1 MSTDLTFFTNEPDA
15 ALLDRFRQTFA
26 HVQHLDI
33 LVGYFRT
40 SGFHLLHEALAG
52 VEKIRILVGLN
63 VDRQAFE
70 IIEDFQTEARQLQ
83 LGLLSHAETK
93 TLFADQVA
101 GEMAHSPDSHE
112 TEIGIRRFMAF
123 LRSGKLEIK
132 AHPSQKIHA
141 KVYIQR
147 FPGGFMD
154 YGRVITGSSNFSYSG
169 LKGQYEFNVE
179 LKNRADVAFALT
191 KFEELWAEAVD
202 LSEQYLETV
211 NQRTW
216 LNDQITPYELYLKF
230 LYEYF
235 KEEINSDDTFDPYLP
250 AGFMD
255 LAYQRQ
261 AVVSARR
268 ILDAYNGVFLA
279 DVVGLG
285 KTFIAALLAQQLD
298 KGHILIICPPVLKA
312 YWEETFRD
320 FRVPA
325 TVESLGK
332 LHQII
337 QRGHQKFKYVFV
349 DEAHRFRNEKT
360 QQYEMLHQIC
370 WGKKVILVS
379 ATPFNNRIDDI
390 ESQLKLFQSPRRSL
404 IPGLPNLELFFGQQR
419 KRLAQFKDKNDPDY
433 LQEVKEVARDVR
445 LKLLSHVM
453 VRRTRREI
461 SRYYAEDITAQGLS
475 FPKIA
480 DPERIVYRFDP
491 ETEVA
496 FNETI
501 GLLKGFQY
509 ARYMPRL
516 YLRQQLSAFEQQSQ
530 RNVGGFMKGLLVKR
544 LESSFFA
551 FWQTLNRFI
560 TSYDRF
566 IQMLD
571 EGTVYISKTVDV
583 YELLERDNEEEIERL
598 LAEGDLAAFPADA
611 FESRFRAELTTDRDL
626 LKQVQA
632 LWKKVKQDPKR
643 DEFIRQLQSHPL
655 LRNKKAIIFTES
667 AETAAYLYR
676 KLEEHFP
683 GRTMYFTSGGGE
695 HGGQKLGKE
704 AARALIEANYDP
716 RYAQP
721 VDSVQLLIT
730 TDVLAEGINLHRA
743 NIVVNY
749 DLPWNPTRVLQR
761 VGRVNRIG
769 TAHATVRLFNFFPT
783 SQSDE
788 HLGLEGNIIAKIQAF
803 HDMLG
808 EDAKYLSEQE
818 EVAQHDLRGQVLY
831 RKLTSGATFAE
842 DEAQDETDLEYLQ
855 VIRAARDNDPA
866 LFERIKRLP
875 QKARAARLVEA
886 SDPDQPG
893 RVVTFF
899 RLGRLKKFFVAGAE
913 TAQEMDFFTAVDL
926 LRCQPDTPRQPI
938 PRLYYELLAQ
948 NKAALAA
955 ALEGENAPKV
965 VGGGQTSAKKVLM
978 NIRAALKDNAK
989 MTDEDEAYLRRA
1001 RQAFDDGRIPHKT
1014 SRRILQKVSQAGK
1027 SLNGLKIL
1035 AILHAELDEGLLAAP
1050 ATEQPALTA
1059 AREIILSAYLK
1070 EER

>member
-1 MSTDLTFFTNEPDA
+1 
-15 ALLDRFRQTFA
+15 
-26 HVQHLDI
+26 
-33 LVGYFRT
+33 
-40 SGFHLLHEALAG
+40 
-52 VEKIRILVGLN
+52 
-63 VDRQAFE
+63 
-70 IIEDFQTEARQLQ
+70 
-83 LGLLSHAETK
+83 
-93 TLFADQVA
+93 
-101 GEMAHSPDSHE
+101 
-112 TEIGIRRFMAF
+112 
-123 LRSGKLEIK
+123 
-132 AHPSQKIHA
+132 
-141 KVYIQR
+141 
-147 FPGGFMD
+147 
-154 YGRVITGSSNFSYSG
+154 
-169 LKGQYEFNVE
+169 
-179 LKNRADVAFALT
+179 
-191 KFEELWAEAVD
+191 
-202 LSEQYLETV
+202 
-211 NQRTW
+211 
-216 LNDQITPYELYLKF
+216 
-230 LYEYF
+230 
-235 KEEINSDDTFDPYLP
+235 
-250 AGFMD
+250 
-255 LAYQRQ
+255 
-261 AVVSARR
+261 
-268 ILDAYNGVFLA
+268 
-279 DVVGLG
+279 
-285 KTFIAALLAQQLD
+285 LAQQLD